1 MDTEITLL
9 SLDSVQFT
17 SVEDEET
24 IDRKSMRSGESSD
37 GDGVEGLRNPN
48 FTAMC
53 WNVRDGGICKYG
65 DWCMFA
71 HHVLELRQAVYKEE
85 KLCNEVYNNEVEEE
99 NFVTA
104 VEDPSDCI
112 CGRKADR
119 IVCSSAECSHTFTGR
134 LAASCPAHPHLLHLM
149 DHSPQC
155 PQCGGDL
162 GE

>member
-9 SLDSVQFT
+9 PLDNGQFT

-24 IDRKSMRSGESSD
+24 IVRKSMRSGESSD
-37 GDGVEGLRNPN
+37 GVEVEGLRNPN

-71 HHVLELRQAVYKEE
+71 HHVLELRQTVYKEE
-85 KLCNEVYNNEVEEE
+85 KLCNEVYNNEVDEE
-99 NFVTA
+99 NFVTV